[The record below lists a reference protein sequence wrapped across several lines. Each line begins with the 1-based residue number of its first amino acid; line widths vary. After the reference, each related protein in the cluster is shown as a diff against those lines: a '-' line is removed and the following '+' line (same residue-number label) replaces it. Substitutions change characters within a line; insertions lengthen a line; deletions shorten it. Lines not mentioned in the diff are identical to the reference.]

1 MKSSKW
7 IRNFLKSWTSVN
19 CFWNLIGLFVATL
32 FFLTSVGYH
41 SELPIAITF
50 LQEYHFYPNNISTLF
65 CLMSV
70 NHTKP
75 NYPHNFLE
83 FEVAIVHSNVK
94 TNVSFFFGLHIW
106 MKYHNFIQLYF
117 AIVLNR
123 TCTFAK
129 YARKSK
135 MSNIDNQNP
144 ITLTS

>member
-83 FEVAIVHSNVK
+83 FEVAIVLSNVK
-94 TNVSFFFGLHIW
+94 TNVSFFLVCIFGWNITISSNCILQLSSIEHVHLQNMLENQRWAILIT
-106 MKYHNFIQLYF
+106 KIQ
-117 AIVLNR
+117 
-123 TCTFAK
+123 
-129 YARKSK
+129 
-135 MSNIDNQNP
+135 
-144 ITLTS
+144 